1 MQMFVL
7 LGVTR
12 HEGDSLLGVYTT
24 REAAYEAYEVY
35 CQTHTAFTA
44 PAVKAVTVDALAEAH
59 W

>member
-12 HEGDSLLGVYTT
+12 YEGDTLLGVYTT
-24 REAAYEAYEVY
+24 AEAAYRAYEVY
-35 CQTHTAFTA
+35 CETHTPYDRAGVE
-44 PAVKAVTVDALAEAH
+44 PVTVDVPAEAH

>member
-12 HEGDSLLGVYTT
+12 HEGDTLLGVYTT
-24 REAAYEAYEVY
+24 AEAAYRAYEVY
-35 CQTHTAFTA
+35 CETNTPFDRA
-44 PAVKAVTVDALAEAH
+44 AVETVTVDTAAETH